1 MRLLLLLALAL
12 VPVLPHPARQV
23 ARLEGAAATG
33 QVAVV
38 PSLPAGRRPR
48 PALPWLRFWVTG
60 YDLTGTTA
68 SGAPAGP
75 GVVAVDPGLIGL
87 GSYVQIQGLGIYRA
101 LDTGGLIQG
110 YHLDVW
116 EPTAAACFALTGYRL
131 ARWSRT
137 LADLER

>member
-1 MRLLLLLALAL
+1 VRLLLLLALAL

-23 ARLEGAAATG
+23 ARLEGSGAVTWAAR
-33 QVAVV
+33 V
-38 PSLPAGRRPR
+38 PAITVR
-48 PALPWLRFWVTG
+48 PAIPFHSFFITG
-60 YDLTGTTA
+60 YDLTGSTA
-68 SGAPAGP
+68 SGVPAGP

>member
-23 ARLEGAAATG
+23 ARLEGSGAVRWAA
-33 QVAVV
+33 QL
-38 PSLPAGRRPR
+38 PSITAP